1 VLVGAIEEV
10 LLRLRLTVLVVV
22 LLSLLGACSNGA
34 SPEAAVETYLE
45 SLIEGDQVGAINASC
60 ADWEAQARAEAASF
74 DSVEARLEGVSCS
87 VSGESGDFSLVSCQ
101 GAIIAT
107 YGTEDTVVSCQ
118 GAIIATYGTEDTELA
133 LEGRSYQIIEEGGEW
148 RMCGYQ

>member
-1 VLVGAIEEV
+1 MLVGAIEEV
-10 LLRLRLTVLVVV
+10 LLRLKLTVLVVV
-22 LLSLLGACSNGA
+22 LLSLLSACSNGA
-34 SPEAAVETYLE
+34 SPEAAVETYLQ

-107 YGTEDTVVSCQ
+107 YGTEDT
-118 GAIIATYGTEDTELA
+118 ELA

>member
-1 VLVGAIEEV
+1 M
-10 LLRLRLTVLVVV
+10 RLRILVLVVM
-22 LLSLLGACSNGA
+22 LLTMLSACTDGG
-34 SPEAAVETYLE
+34 SPEAAVEKYLE
-45 SLIEGDQVGAINASC
+45 SLIAGDQVGAINASC

-87 VSGESGDFSLVSCQ
+87 VSGESGEISLVSCQ

-107 YGTEDTVVSCQ
+107 YGV
-118 GAIIATYGTEDTELA
+118 EDTELP